1 MLETLEGDTVAT
13 VVIAFLVA
21 GIFKGAL
28 GMGLP
33 KISVAIMVVAL
44 GLCEATPVLMI
55 PLFLANLW
63 QGTRP
68 GPVMPLFKR
77 FRHDESGC
85 LYRHLI
91 GDDLF
96 ASHRHRDHQ

>member
-33 KISVAIMVVAL
+33 KISVAIMGVAL
-44 GLCEATPVLMI
+44 GLCEAIPVLMI
-55 PLFLANLW
+55 PLFLANL
-63 QGTRP
+63 
-68 GPVMPLFKR
+68 
-77 FRHDESGC
+77 
-85 LYRHLI
+85 
-91 GDDLF
+91 
-96 ASHRHRDHQ
+96 

>member
-33 KISVAIMVVAL
+33 KISVAIMGVA
-44 GLCEATPVLMI
+44 
-55 PLFLANLW
+55 
-63 QGTRP
+63 
-68 GPVMPLFKR
+68 
-77 FRHDESGC
+77 C
-85 LYRHLI
+85 LLYT
-91 GDDLF
+91 
-96 ASHRHRDHQ
+96 SPSPRD